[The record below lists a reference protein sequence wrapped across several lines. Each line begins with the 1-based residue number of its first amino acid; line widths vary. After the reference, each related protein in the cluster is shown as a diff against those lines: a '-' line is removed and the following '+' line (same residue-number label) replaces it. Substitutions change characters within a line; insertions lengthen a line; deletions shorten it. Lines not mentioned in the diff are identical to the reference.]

1 MTNDGCCG
9 SESPIA
15 CDLGAISAAD
25 RPRYDELRKMLA
37 ASAIGKRELS
47 DGVAVRISTERM
59 ALAQLAEWISFER
72 KCCPFLDF
80 RIDVAPESG
89 PVWVS
94 LTGRAASRN
103 FWRTRSANSA
113 KALLPQGAFRLWHS

>member
-1 MTNDGCCG
+1 MATNVCCNA
-9 SESPIA
+9 EIFETPIA
-15 CDLGAISAAD
+15 CRLDAIAAGD
-25 RPRYDELRKMLA
+25 RARYDELRRMLA
-37 ASAIGKRELS
+37 GAALGKCELHN
-47 DGVAVRISTERM
+47 GIEVQISTERM

-94 LTGRAASRN
+94 LTGREGVKEFLAH
-103 FWRTRSANSA
+103 
-113 KALLPQGAFRLWHS
+113 AFTK

>member
-1 MTNDGCCG
+1 MTIDGCCG

-15 CDLGAISAAD
+15 CELGAIYAAD

-94 LTGRAASRN
+94 LTGRAGVKEFLAH
-103 FWRTRSANSA
+103 
-113 KALLPQGAFRLWHS
+113 AFGK

>member
-1 MTNDGCCG
+1 MTNDRCCG
-9 SESPIA
+9 SELPLA
-15 CDLGAISAAD
+15 CELDAISASD

-37 ASAIGKRELS
+37 TSAIGKRELS
-47 DGVAVRISTERM
+47 DGIAVRISTERM

-94 LTGRAASRN
+94 LTGRAGVKE
-103 FWRTRSANSA
+103 F
-113 KALLPQGAFRLWHS
+113 LLQAFGQ

>member
-1 MTNDGCCG
+1 MTNDGFCG

-15 CDLGAISAAD
+15 CELDAISAAD

-37 ASAIGKRELS
+37 ASAIGKRELP

-94 LTGRAASRN
+94 LTGRAGVKEFLA
-103 FWRTRSANSA
+103 
-113 KALLPQGAFRLWHS
+113 QAFSK

>member
-1 MTNDGCCG
+1 MTTSVCCNV
-9 SESPIA
+9 EIFETPIA
-15 CDLGAISAAD
+15 CRLDAIAAGD
-25 RPRYDELRKMLA
+25 HARYNELRQMLA
-37 ASAIGKRELS
+37 AAAIGKCELPN
-47 DGVAVRISTERM
+47 GIEVQISTRRM

-94 LTGRAASRN
+94 LTGREGVKEFLAHVFAR
-103 FWRTRSANSA
+103 
-113 KALLPQGAFRLWHS
+113 